1 MTIFLC
7 LDDAD
12 GLAFNHRR
20 QSRDRVLC
28 KRIAAL
34 SKGGVLRMNTRT
46 SALFEGINAPNICAE
61 DDFAAHLAPGDFAF
75 AECIDPAPL
84 LEKADRLTVFRWNR
98 RYPADLHFSVPETWK
113 KVSEAEFEGSSHPKI
128 TQEDYV
134 KCEN

>member
-1 MTIFLC
+1 MTIFIC

-28 KRIAAL
+28 EHIAAL
-34 SKGGVLRMNTRT
+34 SQKGVLRMNT
-46 SALFEGINAPNICAE
+46 SSF
-61 DDFAAHLAPGDFAF
+61 
-75 AECIDPAPL
+75 PL
-84 LEKADRLTVFRWNR
+84 CS
-98 RYPADLHFSVPETWK
+98 YPADLHFSVPEGWK
-113 KVSEAEFEGSSHPKI
+113 KVREIEFEGSSHPTI